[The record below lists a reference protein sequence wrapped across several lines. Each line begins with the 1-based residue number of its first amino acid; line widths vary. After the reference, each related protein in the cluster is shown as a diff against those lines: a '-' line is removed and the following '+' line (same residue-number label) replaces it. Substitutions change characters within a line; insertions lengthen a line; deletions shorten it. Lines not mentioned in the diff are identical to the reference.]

1 MVTMLDL
8 EPVNDAKILV
18 IGCGGAGGNAVNT
31 MIESEEV
38 EFVDFAVVNTDSQAL
53 SRNKAS
59 VRIQIGERTRRGLGC
74 GAKPECGK
82 AAAEDDEDKI
92 KNVLEEHDM
101 VFITA
106 GFGGG
111 TGTGSA
117 AVVAK
122 LARELGILTV
132 AVVSKPFG
140 FEGKKKMTMA
150 ELWLDDLKDNV
161 DSLIVISNQKIV
173 ETSGGVSFLE
183 AFKLA
188 DNVLKSSVM
197 GISEAI
203 MRDGLVNIDFADVKT
218 TLFESGEALIGLG
231 YGSGDN
237 KVLDAV
243 KAAINNPLVEGLSIE
258 GAGAILINY
267 TIGYDTTLDEVNAA
281 TYFVTEQTS
290 ADVNVIFGVI
300 LDSNLENGVQVT
312 VVATKFDD
320 ITSEVEIIEE
330 SKELV
335 IPVIPQEEA
344 KIIEE
349 KTKVILDT
357 EKDEKDIHLGVMKDN
372 DLGYGPTTISK
383 KSDSSRRIRRIN
395 KRKITKMN
403 KEDLDIPTFLR

>member
-82 AAAEDDEDKI
+82 SAAEDDEDKI

-173 ETSGGVSFLE
+173 ETSGNVSFLE

-188 DNVLKSSVM
+188 DDVLKSSVM

-320 ITSEVEIIEE
+320 VTSEVEIIEE

-335 IPVIPQEEA
+335 IPMIPQEEV
-344 KIIEE
+344 
-349 KTKVILDT
+349 KVIKEDNNVTIDT
-357 EKDEKDIHLGVMKDN
+357 DEKEITLGVMKDN

>member
-1 MVTMLDL
+1 MLDL

-31 MIESEEV
+31 MIESGEV
-38 EFVDFAVVNTDSQAL
+38 EFVDFAAINTDSQAL
-53 SRNKAS
+53 SRSKAS
-59 VRIQIGERTRRGLGC
+59 VRIQIGERTRKGLGC

-82 AAAEDDEDKI
+82 AAAEDDQDKI

-117 AVVAK
+117 SVVAK

-132 AVVSKPFG
+132 AVVSKPFN
-140 FEGKKKMTMA
+140 FEGRRKLA
-150 ELWLDDLKDNV
+150 ISELWLDELKENV

-173 ETSGGVSFLE
+173 ETAGSVTFLE

-231 YGSGDN
+231 FGSGDN

-243 KAAINNPLVEGLSIE
+243 KVAINNPLVEGLSIE
-258 GAGAILINY
+258 GAGSVLINY
-267 TIGYDTTLDEVNAA
+267 TIGYDTSLDEVDAA
-281 TYFVTEQTS
+281 TNFIVEKTS

-300 LDSNLENGVQVT
+300 LDPNLENGVQVT
-312 VVATKFDD
+312 VVATKFNDL
-320 ITSEVEIIEE
+320 TSEVEIIEE
-330 SKELV
+330 SKEIK
-335 IPVIPQEEA
+335 IPEHLSKET
-344 KIIEE
+344 KIVEDTVTTI
-349 KTKVILDT
+349 VT
-357 EKDEKDIHLGVMKDN
+357 EKNIVLEAAKN
-372 DLGYGPTTISK
+372 TNSGYGPTNVVK
-383 KSDSSRRIRRIN
+383 KTSAR
-395 KRKITKMN
+395 KRPIKVRN

>member
-8 EPVNDAKILV
+8 EPINDAKILV

-31 MIESEEV
+31 MIESGEV

-92 KNVLEEHDM
+92 KNVLDEHDM

-140 FEGKKKMTMA
+140 FEGKRKMTMA

-173 ETSGGVSFLE
+173 ETAGNVSFLE

-188 DNVLKSSVM
+188 DDVLKSSVM

-243 KAAINNPLVEGLSIE
+243 KAAISNPLVEGLSIE

-281 TYFVTEQTS
+281 TNFVTEQT
-290 ADVNVIFGVI
+290 AVDVNVIFGVI

-312 VVATKFDD
+312 VVATKFNDV
-320 ITSEVEIIEE
+320 TSEVEIIEE
-330 SKELV
+330 TKEV
-335 IPVIPQEEA
+335 IIPEIPKEEIN
-344 KIIEE
+344 IITEIKEE
-349 KTKVILDT
+349 ENKEVIL
-357 EKDEKDIHLGVMKDN
+357 EVMKDN
-372 DLGYGPTTISK
+372 DSGYGPTTITKKTDSK
-383 KSDSSRRIRRIN
+383 RNNRVRRIN
-395 KRKITKMN
+395 STKRKINKVN

>member
-357 EKDEKDIHLGVMKDN
+357 EKDIHLGVMKDN